1 MVEEPKT
8 EKMKNPT
15 IKQAMAI
22 KKIVENRGKTSIGRA
37 MRESG
42 YANKTAKN
50 PKNLTESKTWEDLME
65 KYLPDKE
72 LAKVHYGLLKSMR
85 IEHMVFP
92 TNIKDEE
99 IDELLKS
106 VNCQVRKIQHGDM
119 AIHCWFWSPNDK
131 ARNDALDKAYKLKGK
146 YVSDKLDLTSGGE
159 PMGIIFLPRRKKD
172 EDKQLEE
179 PKNG

>member
-1 MVEEPKT
+1 MRK
-8 EKMKNPT
+8 PT
-15 IKQAMAI
+15 IKQAGAI
-22 KKIVENRGKTSIGRA
+22 KELVEKGGKISVGKA
-37 MRESG
+37 MRKAG
-42 YANKTAKN
+42 YSPQTAKN
-50 PKNLTESKTWEDLME
+50 PKKLTDSKAWDRLME
-65 KYLPDKE
+65 EYLPDRE

-146 YVSDKLDLTSGGE
+146 YAPEKTDLSSGGE
-159 PMGIIFLPRRKKD
+159 PLGVIFLPRRKQD
-172 EDKQLEE
+172 ENKQLNES
-179 PKNG
+179 KNE